1 MDANGNSNAQII
13 HQWTD
18 KLRTRLVAQVRR
30 LIGNGFI
37 ERIF

>member
-18 KLRTRLVAQVRR
+18 RLRTRLVAQVCV
-30 LIGNGFI
+30 L
-37 ERIF
+37 

>member
-18 KLRTRLVAQVRR
+18 KLRTRLLAQVRK
-30 LIGNGFI
+30 LNLDFNHL
-37 ERIF
+37 